1 MKPAPFEYAA
11 PTTEDEVLDLLAEHG
26 DEAKVIAGGQS
37 LLPMLSMRLARP
49 AQLIDLNGVAGLAGI
64 AGTDGGVSF
73 GATTRERAAERSALV
88 AERVPVLAE
97 ALPLIGHEAIRNR
110 GTIGGSIA
118 HADASAELPA
128 VAAVTDASMVLRS
141 RAGGERVLSAAE
153 FFQGHYTTALGD
165 DELLVEV
172 RVPGTPP
179 GAGWSFTEVAR
190 RHGDFALVGVA
201 AMVTLSDSATGGSS
215 GGGADGRTIGSARIC
230 LIGVADV
237 PLRLPAVEAALAGQP
252 ASPDTFA
259 GAAEDYV
266 AKLELASDVHGS
278 GEFRRHLARV
288 TVRRALTTAAA
299 RAGAPA

>member
-1 MKPAPFEYAA
+1 MKPAPFAYAA
-11 PTTEDEVLDLLAEHG
+11 PETEDEVLDLLAEHG
-26 DEAKVIAGGQS
+26 DEAKLVAGGQS

-49 AQLIDLNGVAGLAGI
+49 GVLIDLNGVAGLAGI
-64 AGTDGGVSF
+64 QEADGGVSL
-73 GATTRERAAERSALV
+73 GATTRERTAERSALV

-128 VAAVTDASMVLRS
+128 VAAVTGASLVLRS
-141 RAGGERVLSAAE
+141 RNGGERVLTAAE

-165 DELLVEV
+165 DELLTEV

-179 GAGWSFTEVAR
+179 GAGWAFTEVAR

-201 AMVTLSDSATGGSS
+201 AMVAL
-215 GGGADGRTIGSARIC
+215 GADATVADARLC
-230 LIGVADV
+230 LLGVADV
-237 PLRLPAVEAALAGQP
+237 PLRLPAVEAALAGRP
-252 ASPDTFA
+252 ATADTFA
-259 GAAEDYV
+259 AAADDAV
-266 AKLELASDVHGS
+266 AGLELASDVHGS
-278 GEFRRHLARV
+278 GEFRRRLARV
-288 TVRRALTTAAA
+288 TVRRALTTAAD